1 MVIRKTPV
9 RNDTLK
15 AGLSLVAASALMLT
29 SAAVSAQGHKPVV
42 KRAAQAQTEAPYGQS
57 GAQGVPLNSYEVETQ
72 NLPELRPYREGASV
86 VADSLGE
93 LPEDLRAIARPGQ
106 CYARLL
112 KSPEFETYNEQIL
125 VAEART
131 ERRTVPAVTR
141 KVTEQ
146 QIVEEA
152 SWYEERVPAEYEVR
166 REHVMV
172 REPSR
177 QWETTRG
184 YTTGAALVTPYEHR
198 PVRYRADGTLSWPGK
213 HEVMVPTSYETTRY
227 LHQGS
232 AQTIY
237 CLTETPGEYRQV
249 RRKVQVRPESVR
261 RVEVPAKVR
270 QVERTVIDQP
280 ERVVEAHIPAVY
292 DHVERTRVLREAE
305 PVWREVLCERNASPE
320 TIRAIQYALQ
330 RRGYNPGP
338 IDGRLGT
345 QTVSAMQKFQA
356 DNGLAQGQVSLE
368 AVEALGVRVK

>member
-1 MVIRKTPV
+1 MVIRKTLV
-9 RNDTLK
+9 RNYTLK

-29 SAAVSAQGHKPVV
+29 SGAVAAHGHKPVV
-42 KRAAQAQTEAPYGQS
+42 KRTNQVQTE
-57 GAQGVPLNSYEVETQ
+57 
-72 NLPELRPYREGASV
+72 NLPELRPYHEGTSV

-112 KSPEFETYNEQIL
+112 KSPEFETYSEQIL

-141 KVTEQ
+141 RVTEAQ
-146 QIVEEA
+146 VVEEA
-152 SWYEERVPAEYEVR
+152 SYYEERVPAEYEVR
-166 REHVMV
+166 HEHVMV

-184 YTTGAALVTPYEHR
+184 YATGAALVTPHEHR
-198 PVRYRADGTLSWPGK
+198 PVRYRADGTLNWPGK
-213 HEVMVPTSYETTRY
+213 HEVMVPTSYETTQY

-237 CLTETPGEYRQV
+237 CLTETPGEYKKV
-249 RRKVQVRPESVR
+249 KRKVQVSPETVR
-261 RVEVPAKVR
+261 RVEVPARVR
-270 QVERTVIDQP
+270 HVERTVIDQP
-280 ERVVEAHIPAVY
+280 ERVVEEHIPAIY
-292 DHVERTRVLREAE
+292 DNVERTRVVREPE

-320 TIRAIQYALQ
+320 TIRALQYALQ

-338 IDGRLGT
+338 IDGRLGS
-345 QTVSAMQKFQA
+345 QTVSAVQKFQA

-368 AVEALGVRVK
+368 AVEALGVRVR